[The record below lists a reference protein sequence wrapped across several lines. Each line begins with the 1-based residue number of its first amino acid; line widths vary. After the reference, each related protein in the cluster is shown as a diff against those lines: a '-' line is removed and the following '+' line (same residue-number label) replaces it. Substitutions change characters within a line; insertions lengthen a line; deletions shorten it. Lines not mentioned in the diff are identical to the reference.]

1 MENGSRIRGLNPE
14 KKKEPLFRF
23 KDGSE
28 RMVFKVKDSEYT
40 RALVGKMRERGGLF
54 GETSSNK
61 FRSTSKNSSGLKIAA
76 TQKSTGLVSLQQEH
90 SLLERTSREFGTR
103 RGEFAIKKHKDS
115 FRFKTQEYNGLS
127 NIPTK
132 QPRPIEFKLDLGSGF
147 RDTKLQNLRV
157 KLGETKKSAVFE
169 DGSLRSS
176 IRPSRAER
184 KTPSS
189 NFQSVL
195 IQDQPNL
202 TSLEPSI
209 VLPKKTPEIRNFS
222 VVPKRPVPDSSVSL
236 ETKEKTRREDPL
248 RTVLTRNPKFIDSI
262 EGYETYQ
269 QLGKGAYAKVFLVRS
284 VKDGKMYALK
294 TYIKK
299 EYLTKPQRFINLKS
313 EVDIMS
319 QISHPSIVRLEHVC
333 ETPEK
338 ASGVNP
344 RFTSSSSAAP
354 ITLWTSTCKPNRKR
368 D

>member
-1 MENGSRIRGLNPE
+1 MENTSRIRGLNSD

-76 TQKSTGLVSLQQEH
+76 TQKSTGLVGLQQEH
-90 SLLERTSREFGTR
+90 SVLERTSREFGTR

-127 NIPTK
+127 SLPTK

-157 KLGETKKSAVFE
+157 KLGETKKSVVFE

-176 IRPSRAER
+176 IRPSRADR

-189 NFQSVL
+189 NFQSML
-195 IQDQPNL
+195 IQEQPTL
-202 TSLEPSI
+202 TSVEPSV

-222 VVPKRPVPDSSVSL
+222 VVPKRPLPDSSVSL
-236 ETKEKTRREDPL
+236 ENKDKTRREDPL
-248 RTVLTRNPKFIDSI
+248 KAVLTRNPKFIESI
-262 EGYETYQ
+262 EGFEVYQ
-269 QLGKGAYAKVFLVRS
+269 QLGKGAYAKVYLVRS

-299 EYLTKPQRFINLKS
+299 EYLTKPQRFVNLKS

-319 QISHPSIVRLEHVC
+319 VINHPSIVRLEHVC
-333 ETPEK
+333 ETPDK
-338 ASGVNP
+338 ASVAHSDPLHP
-344 RFTSSSSAAP
+344 RVRLELHT
-354 ITLWTSTCKPNRKR
+354 
-368 D
+368 